1 LTEALV
7 ALGATSGSAGSS
19 AAAGEICGAV
29 VAYVGGSSSYLH
41 EENKL
46 WKQGKSSAIEELK
59 YNTYDARR
67 SKYSISSTRTGALPA
82 AAELHEAISSTRFL
96 FLSTPASS
104 TSAGGGDVDELV
116 SSSDSSASSLS

>member
-19 AAAGEICGAV
+19 AAAGEIGGAA
-29 VAYVGGSSSYLH
+29 VAYVSGSSSSLH

-46 WKQGKSSAIEELK
+46 WKEGKNSAIEELK

-67 SKYSISSTRTGALPA
+67 SKYSISSARTGALPA
-82 AAELHEAISSTRFL
+82 AAELDEAISSTRFL

-116 SSSDSSASSLS
+116 FSSDSSASSPS